1 MFTACRDDML
11 TQVGSKAQ
19 QVQQTLPLPPSF
31 ILIKTK
37 TLTFD
42 NTAGGITCYYG
53 RSYQIMGSD
62 VSAAQAVQLYSD
74 LLRKAG
80 WTAEG
85 IQDAESPVLI
95 QGDHTRLNLHSGNP
109 GVDVQDVVDYRQ
121 IQATHRTI
129 VTVRVD
135 YLLPQRDGC

>member
-1 MFTACRDDML
+1 
-11 TQVGSKAQ
+11 
-19 QVQQTLPLPPSF
+19 
-31 ILIKTK
+31 
-37 TLTFD
+37 
-42 NTAGGITCYYG
+42 
-53 RSYQIMGSD
+53 MGSD

-74 LLRKAG
+74 LLCKAG

-135 YLLPQRDGC
+135 YLLPQQDGC